1 MMNSDNHHKII
12 DEELRGRVKDFI
24 TR

>member
-1 MMNSDNHHKII
+1 MNSDNHHKII